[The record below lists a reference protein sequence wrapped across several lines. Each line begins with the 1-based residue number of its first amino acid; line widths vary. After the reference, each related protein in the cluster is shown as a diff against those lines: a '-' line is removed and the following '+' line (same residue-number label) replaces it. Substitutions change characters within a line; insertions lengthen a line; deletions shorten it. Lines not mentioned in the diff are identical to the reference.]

1 MGVAEA
7 LSIEALRE
15 GRLKLGPAGS
25 VAPLPSPS
33 PTGRKDDLGKLRY
46 DLVPLLAEEQ
56 MVAVL
61 TFGAKKYSPD
71 GWRTVPNAKA
81 RYHAA
86 LRRHVAAWARGEK
99 LDSESGLP
107 HLAHALC
114 CLAFLTELD
123 AT

>member
-1 MGVAEA
+1 MIIPGSVEA
-7 LSIEALRE
+7 RSDSTII
-15 GRLKLGPAGS
+15 PGS
-25 VAPLPSPS
+25 VAVEARA
-33 PTGRKDDLGKLRY
+33 TGRKDDLGKLRY